1 MKKNHFFNIFLL
13 IINSLITLFHLTSV
27 QEFSIFYLNQV
38 DKKSEYHQYNSDKT
52 EITKLGFYKNENTQK
67 ITIRP
72 IPYFVKKVPETLPA
86 EIQSLYL
93 AFAHRYERHGEVT
106 GFEKWDTKN
115 IEDMSYAFFE
125 NHTVDSDI
133 SFWNTDKVTNMKSM
147 FKNAVKFNNNG
158 KSLKNWNTNLVTSM
172 ESMFEGAE
180 KFNQNLRSWK
190 VEKVKDN
197 KNFSRG
203 SGFSNDPNKRP
214 DWKTPEVN
222 DPVEKKPKEIQ
233 PKEIIHS
240 PLVKPKV
247 NIPWTRIVTPATKYS
262 PALKPTPDS
271 KKGLEIPKANLSTT
285 NQQSKKL
292 STPAIVGI
300 VVGSQVVLTSLAVG
314 TPYLIKK
321 FKK

>member
-1 MKKNHFFNIFLL
+1 MKKTISLIFFLL

-240 PLVKPKV
+240 PLVKPK
-247 NIPWTRIVTPATKYS
+247 
-262 PALKPTPDS
+262 
-271 KKGLEIPKANLSTT
+271 
-285 NQQSKKL
+285 
-292 STPAIVGI
+292 
-300 VVGSQVVLTSLAVG
+300 
-314 TPYLIKK
+314 
-321 FKK
+321 